1 MPQPAV
7 EMMTSTSSA
16 ARRSIRGRGI
26 WDIGR
31 EATTRPA
38 ASRDRGT
45 MRHAGGDRLPVVA
58 SSYPPASRRVARVA
72 LGLAFVVAGLIGA
85 AQPPPSAAAAEPP
98 PSPNRLD
105 HHIVDLAVLDVT
117 GADDA
122 PRLLTVGA
130 ADGSA
135 GTVRLTILQ
144 RDRTWLVADEHDVD
158 LAVLGLTAPGTPWLV
173 GLGPAAFALLT
184 VGETGATAIVTFRT
198 DTGDGA
204 NLIGETATSLVE
216 RPIGDAGAADID
228 GDGRAELVTASW
240 PTTDAGASCHGSRI
254 EAFDANLASRAS
266 FDLQE
271 SWIPSGVTGAFDG
284 VPGDDL
290 LGFAYSACP
299 GPGEPMDFGLV
310 AVRLADGRTI
320 FERASR
326 AGVSPALVGPPIR
339 FDADGDGRDE
349 ALITD
354 GSELIV
360 LDPTRDWGRT
370 TVATDRALA
379 LAASATGP
387 VGARQTRIVWLEPDP
402 AAGSIQSAVVARV
415 FDRIELGP
423 VDRVASTTAGFERW
437 SLMAGSAI
445 GAAAAGAPAT
455 TWVGDVDTPACP
467 TLVVPL
473 AMQACGD
480 EGLRPGAAWVATR
493 PVVAMGDG
501 NRRRLL
507 VAGGLAWGDAGG
519 LPAAPTPWAI
529 APNGWWRHGPSVP
542 FALSELRAADL
553 TYYRE
558 FPVPRATIERVA
570 AADRTTN
577 LPGFTGSRLFVRT
590 VALGAER
597 RDPAPVASVS
607 EALAGDPS
615 PEARRSVA
623 RIEVAPGVEA
633 GRDGSVATVSLG
645 EAMLPDGAAVDRWA
659 VTVVPINDWGEVG
672 PPTDATIGRDLVGP
686 SLSLEVPM
694 VIPMWPLP
702 ARLTGAS
709 DPDTRVVVDGIG
721 EMELD
726 RRGRFD
732 VVTQLA
738 PWPQTLRLLAIDA
751 SGNVTARE
759 VSVIGGVD
767 YRRFP
772 WLTIAAAGL
781 LVLVAISGVLGSRR
795 VRTGDLPGRTGPRS
809 WAWPVT
815 GIGPAA
821 GGVEPDDGPRVEIEE
836 LPPGGGLPK
845 R

>member
-1 MPQPAV
+1 V
-7 EMMTSTSSA
+7 
-16 ARRSIRGRGI
+16 I
-26 WDIGR
+26 
-31 EATTRPA
+31 
-38 ASRDRGT
+38 
-45 MRHAGGDRLPVVA
+45 
-58 SSYPPASRRVARVA
+58 
-72 LGLAFVVAGLIGA
+72 
-85 AQPPPSAAAAEPP
+85 
-98 PSPNRLD
+98 
-105 HHIVDLAVLDVT
+105 
-117 GADDA
+117 
-122 PRLLTVGA
+122 
-130 ADGSA
+130 
-135 GTVRLTILQ
+135 
-144 RDRTWLVADEHDVD
+144 
-158 LAVLGLTAPGTPWLV
+158 
-173 GLGPAAFALLT
+173 
-184 VGETGATAIVTFRT
+184 
-198 DTGDGA
+198 
-204 NLIGETATSLVE
+204 
-216 RPIGDAGAADID
+216 
-228 GDGRAELVTASW
+228 
-240 PTTDAGASCHGSRI
+240 
-254 EAFDANLASRAS
+254 
-266 FDLQE
+266 
-271 SWIPSGVTGAFDG
+271 
-284 VPGDDL
+284 
-290 LGFAYSACP
+290 
-299 GPGEPMDFGLV
+299 
-310 AVRLADGRTI
+310 
-320 FERASR
+320 
-326 AGVSPALVGPPIR
+326 
-339 FDADGDGRDE
+339 
-349 ALITD
+349 
-354 GSELIV
+354 
-360 LDPTRDWGRT
+360 
-370 TVATDRALA
+370 
-379 LAASATGP
+379 
-387 VGARQTRIVWLEPDP
+387 
-402 AAGSIQSAVVARV
+402 
-415 FDRIELGP
+415 
-423 VDRVASTTAGFERW
+423 
-437 SLMAGSAI
+437 
-445 GAAAAGAPAT
+445 
-455 TWVGDVDTPACP
+455 
-467 TLVVPL
+467 
-473 AMQACGD
+473 
-480 EGLRPGAAWVATR
+480 
-493 PVVAMGDG
+493 AMGEG

-507 VAGGLAWGDAGG
+507 VASGLAWGDAGS
-519 LPAAPTPWAI
+519 LPATPTPWAI

-553 TYYRE
+553 TYYRD

-577 LPGFTGSRLFVRT
+577 LPGFTGSRLFVRI

-597 RDPAPVASVS
+597 RDPAPVASVF
-607 EALAGDPS
+607 EALAGDPGR
-615 PEARRSVA
+615 EARRSVV

-645 EAMLPDGAAVDRWA
+645 EAMLPDGTAVDRWA
-659 VTVVPINDWGEVG
+659 LTVVPINDWGEVG